1 MNPSTQDRT
10 EGKIHEV
17 KGAIKETVGKATSNP
32 DLEDQGNTEKIA
44 GKVQGAIGRVEKAVG
59 A

>member
-17 KGAIKETVGKATSNP
+17 KGSVKETAGKVVGNP
-32 DLEDQGNTEKIA
+32 DLEAEGTAEKVV
-44 GKVQGAIGRVEKAVG
+44 GKVQGAIGRVEKAAG

>member
-1 MNPSTQDRT
+1 MNPSTEDRT

-17 KGAIKETVGKATSNP
+17 KGSIKEVVGKAVGNP
-32 DLEDQGNTEKIA
+32 DLEAAGNTEKIS
-44 GKVQGAIGRVEKAVG
+44 GKVQGAIGLVEKAIG

>member
-17 KGAIKETVGKATSNP
+17 KGAVKEAVGKATDNP
-32 DLEDQGNTEKIA
+32 DLESEGTAEKIV
-44 GKVQGAIGRVEKAVG
+44 GKVQGVIGRVEKAAG